1 MHKTLSAISAAM
13 LGLAMLLTSAVS
25 SFAAPIS
32 PATLQVTSNVE
43 QVRDSRADWKRH
55 HYSSR
60 RDWRRD
66 RYDWRRDRHDW
77 RRDRYARR
85 HWDNRRDYRGYR
97 YHRGNRY
104 LYGNGYVGK
113 SWQ

>member
-1 MHKTLSAISAAM
+1 MHKTLTAISAAM

-43 QVRDSRADWKRH
+43 QVRDRKDWKRH
-55 HYSSR
+55 HYNSRRDWRRHEWRRSHYSSR
-60 RDWRRD
+60 RDWRRS
-66 RYDWRRDRHDW
+66 
-77 RRDRYARR
+77 

>member
-1 MHKTLSAISAAM
+1 MHKTLTAISAAM

-43 QVRDSRADWKRH
+43 QVRDRKDWKRH
-55 HYSSR
+55 HYNSR
-60 RDWRRD
+60 RDWRRSQ
-66 RYDWRRDRHDW
+66 
-77 RRDRYARR
+77 
-85 HWDNRRDYRGYR
+85 WDNRRDYRSYR